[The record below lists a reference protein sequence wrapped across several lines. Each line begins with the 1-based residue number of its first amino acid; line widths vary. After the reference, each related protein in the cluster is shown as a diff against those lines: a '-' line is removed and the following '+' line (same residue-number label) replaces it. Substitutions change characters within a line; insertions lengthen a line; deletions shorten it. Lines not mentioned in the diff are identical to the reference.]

1 MMAPQMPP
9 NQGNAGN
16 SNEQPP
22 PNSPF
27 FPDISAVPPLH
38 GQRRVALRTG
48 RAGDNTLHILI
59 RHHNS
64 HILSRLIDI
73 LADHVRREHN
83 NRLSPSPDHARLHVI
98 HHPHPHHD
106 SSGNQYPQ
114 QQQQQNVG
122 GLSGGV
128 LAAAGVIATLIVV
141 LMLAACCCV
150 VFRKRRRR
158 SPSAPAIMQ
167 PMIKT
172 PGPTPL
178 ARAHVRNPEPAAAA
192 SLTSPSTTSTPSTNA
207 RHVLLTTTM
216 DQSYYTGIDT
226 SDAISLAERQ
236 PQPATAMSDE
246 PPPPYRPRS
255 VPPVSRGHSLR
266 VTDGLAGYQPGQNMR
281 SPFDDPV
288 DEDDGLSDLGNDCGG
303 RDVDR
308 LSAVSDLSYQEEPT
322 AVRSGL

>member
-9 NQGNAGN
+9 NQGMSGN
-16 SNEQPP
+16 PNNPP
-22 PNSPF
+22 ANSPF
-27 FPDISAVPPLH
+27 YPNVRTATPSLANAASPLAQAVSATTLSTSVTTTATYSPGPSIFSQITSVVSTTTVFPQAQITPASTH
-38 GQRRVALRTG
+38 T
-48 RAGDNTLHILI
+48 
-59 RHHNS
+59 HHN
-64 HILSRLIDI
+64 IG
-73 LADHVRREHN
+73 
-83 NRLSPSPDHARLHVI
+83 
-98 HHPHPHHD
+98 
-106 SSGNQYPQ
+106 GNQYPPQ
-114 QQQQQNVG
+114 QQQQNIGGNVG

-141 LMLAACCCV
+141 LLLAACCCV
-150 VFRKRRRR
+150 IFRKRRRR

-172 PGPTPL
+172 PGPKPV
-178 ARAHVRNPEPAAAA
+178 ARAHVRNQEPAAAA
-192 SLTSPSTTSTPSTNA
+192 SLTSPSTTSAPSTNTNTQ
-207 RHVLLTTTM
+207 HVLLTTTM

-255 VPPVSRGHSLR
+255 VPPVSRGNSLC

-288 DEDDGLSDLGNDCGG
+288 DEDDGLSDLGNYCGG

-322 AVRSGL
+322 AVRSGV

>member
-9 NQGNAGN
+9 NQGDAGN
-16 SNEQPP
+16 SNELPP

-27 FPDISAVPPLH
+27 FPNVRSA
-38 GQRRVALRTG
+38 
-48 RAGDNTLHILI
+48 
-59 RHHNS
+59 
-64 HILSRLIDI
+64 
-73 LADHVRREHN
+73 
-83 NRLSPSPDHARLHVI
+83 SPSMANAASPFAQAVQATTLSTYSSVTTTATYSPGSSIFSQITSVVSTTTIFPQAQITPASTHT
-98 HHPHPHHD
+98 HHD
-106 SSGNQYPQ
+106 NSGSQYPQ
-114 QQQQQNVG
+114 QQQQQNIGGNVG

-128 LAAAGVIATLIVV
+128 LAAAGVIVTLIVV
-141 LMLAACCCV
+141 LMLVACCCI

-158 SPSAPAIMQ
+158 SPPAPAIMQ

-172 PGPTPL
+172 PGPMPV

-207 RHVLLTTTM
+207 QHVLLTTTM

-255 VPPVSRGHSLR
+255 VPPVSRGNSLR
-266 VTDGLAGYQPGQNMR
+266 VADGLAGYQPGQNMR